1 MITSL
6 DIALKVKYRLN
17 KVDTQDDENISV
29 YNIVEAF
36 NKAQLNVVNRLYGKN
51 NNYKSG
57 IESTRKRVDDL
68 KILLNPAPKILSVT
82 KKEGYYLSEALPKD
96 YFHLVRTTCLA
107 SIKDCSK
114 KEMFIYLQ
122 EESNLNTLLRNE
134 HTNPSFEWGETIGTI
149 AGDNIKVFTLDKFEI
164 SKIFLTY
171 LKRPRAIDIP
181 GYLKQ
186 DGQPSSQIDPEMPDD
201 IIEMCIDEAVR
212 ILSGDMQNQFSNQI
226 SQQNLQMSE

>member
-68 KILLNPAPKILSVT
+68 KILLNPTPKILSAT
-82 KKEGYYLSEALPKD
+82 KKEGYYLSEAIPED

-107 SIKDCSK
+107 SRKDCSK

-149 AGDNIKVFTLDKFEI
+149 AEDNIKVFTLDKFEI

-171 LKRPRAIDIP
+171 LRRPRAIDIP

>member
-68 KILLNPAPKILSVT
+68 KILLKVGLILKT
-82 KKEGYYLSEALPKD
+82 
-96 YFHLVRTTCLA
+96 
-107 SIKDCSK
+107 
-114 KEMFIYLQ
+114 
-122 EESNLNTLLRNE
+122 
-134 HTNPSFEWGETIGTI
+134 
-149 AGDNIKVFTLDKFEI
+149 
-164 SKIFLTY
+164 
-171 LKRPRAIDIP
+171 
-181 GYLKQ
+181 
-186 DGQPSSQIDPEMPDD
+186 
-201 IIEMCIDEAVR
+201 
-212 ILSGDMQNQFSNQI
+212 
-226 SQQNLQMSE
+226 